1 MRKISIKLPLK
12 SEFSY
17 EGVWVKELSENTGEI
32 NNLPIFTR
40 KYKFGDIIE
49 FNSESGE
56 AVRLV
61 QDGGYTPTEMVKYE
75 RDFQAERERWET
87 QGYIVEGWL
96 PGVLG
101 VTRRRAEQGK

>member
-12 SEFSY
+12 CGFSY
-17 EGVWVKELSENTGEI
+17 EGVWVKELSQNTGEI

-49 FNSESGE
+49 FNPESGE
-56 AVRLV
+56 AIRLV
-61 QDGGYTPTEMVKYE
+61 HDGGYTPTETVKYE
-75 RDFQAERERWET
+75 GDFQAERERREA
-87 QGYIVEGWL
+87 QGYIVEGWS

-101 VTRRRAEQGK
+101 MTRKRQPEK